1 MTNNTT
7 NDRCNAG
14 TSTVDLLMREYGAA
28 DIELERV
35 TDKYLAISRKE
46 AFRRANRGDL
56 PFPAYRAGSAKSPW
70 MVRVTDLAEHLD
82 SARLEFVS
90 RHAVENELER
100 KAG

>member
-1 MTNNTT
+1 MDTKDERNDAGVTT
-7 NDRCNAG
+7 
-14 TSTVDLLMREYGAA
+14 VELLMREYGAA

-70 MVRVTDLAEHLD
+70 MVRVTDLAAHLD

-90 RHAVENELER
+90 RHSSEEPER
-100 KAG
+100 RAG